1 MKLYPTDKTLEL
13 IPQIQKIMADWEEF
27 LTASFSA
34 AACAQLESALVI
46 MKEKAAK
53 WMEAH

>member
-13 IPQIQKIMADWEEF
+13 MPQIQKIMADWEDF

-34 AACAQLESALVI
+34 DECAQLEAALVS
-46 MKEKAAK
+46 MKEKAAS